1 MITRIW
7 RFLPGPLA
15 VRIVQAV
22 VITAVFLVLLHFF
35 YDWLGNVLLDQGG
48 TVG

>member
-7 RFLPGPLA
+7 HLLPGPLS
-15 VRIVQAV
+15 VRIAAAAV
-22 VITAVFLVLLHFF
+22 LTVVFLILLHFF
-35 YDWLGNVLLDQGG
+35 YDWLGNVILDQGG

>member
-7 RFLPGPLA
+7 RLLPGPLS

-22 VITAVFLVLLHFF
+22 LLAAVFLVALHFF
-35 YDWLGNVLLDQGG
+35 YDWVGNWLLDQGG